1 MTEVIAV
8 KKCGLI
14 GLVVCVTMTT
24 LSADIGPPIDVG
36 ARARGAREIVVA
48 TVVEVESAFAV
59 NEYGD
64 QLIVSHGL
72 LQVHETMK
80 GAHAAALQIVVEGG
94 TVGDLKLEVSDI
106 PALEPGDRAVFFL
119 DRTPSGTRQLH
130 GRGLGLLKLD
140 SNDRVLG
147 NGLTLDEVRRSV
159 RSAGQ

>member
-1 MTEVIAV
+1 M
-8 KKCGLI
+8 KKFGLI
-14 GLVVCVTMTT
+14 GLVVCATVTT
-24 LSADIGPPIDVG
+24 LSADIGPPVDVG

-64 QLIVSHGL
+64 ELIVSHGL

-106 PALEPGDRAVFFL
+106 PTLEPGDRAVFFL

-130 GRGLGLLKLD
+130 RRGLGMLKLD

-147 NGLTLDEVRRSV
+147 NGLTLDDVRRAV
-159 RSAGQ
+159 QSAGQ